1 MSIDHARRRFVVAA
15 AWLASGLAG
24 IATDASAADDASWPD
39 RPIRLIVPLPPG
51 GGADIVARMI
61 AAKLSTQL
69 NQQVVVENKP
79 GGGTVIGAQYAAHA
93 KPDGYTLLLG
103 TATTHAI
110 NASLVK
116 HLPYDPLKDFSP
128 VGLAVDLPLMLV
140 MNPSVPASTLP
151 ELVAYVKAHP
161 GKVNF
166 ASTGNGSSNQL
177 AGEMLKI
184 EAKLD
189 MTHVPYQGAS
199 PALVD
204 LLGGRVQFM
213 FTTIPPALPYV
224 KAGKLKAL
232 CVASTHRSTLLPS
245 LPSTTELGY
254 PGVVASSWLGLLYPA
269 HAPQVAIDKTHDAL
283 QAVMQM
289 PDLIEKLKKLGVEPA
304 LDTPAQFT
312 QYIQA
317 ETARYARVIQ
327 ISGAKVD

>member
-1 MSIDHARRRFVVAA
+1 M
-15 AWLASGLAG
+15 
-24 IATDASAADDASWPD
+24 
-39 RPIRLIVPLPPG
+39 
-51 GGADIVARMI
+51 
-61 AAKLSTQL
+61 
-69 NQQVVVENKP
+69 
-79 GGGTVIGAQYAAHA
+79 IGAQFVAHA

-116 HLPYDPLKDFSP
+116 RLPYHPIEDFAP
-128 VGLAVDLPLMLV
+128 VGLAADLPLMLV
-140 MNPSVPASTLP
+140 LNPSVPANTLP
-151 ELVAYVKAHP
+151 ELVAYIRANP

-166 ASTGNGSSNQL
+166 ASTGNGSSIQL

-213 FTTIPPALPYV
+213 FTTIPPALSYV
-224 KAGKLKAL
+224 NAGKLKGL
-232 CVASTHRSTLLPS
+232 CVASTHRTTLLPN

-269 HAPQVAIDKTHDAL
+269 HVPQMAVDKTHDAL
-283 QAVMQM
+283 QNVMKQ
-289 PDLIEKLKKLGVEPA
+289 PDLIEMLKKLGVEPA
-304 LDTPAQFT
+304 TDSPAEFT
-312 QYIQA
+312 QYIQS

-327 ISGAKVD
+327 ISGAKID

>member
-1 MSIDHARRRFVVAA
+1 MSVDHARRRLIAA
-15 AWLASGLAG
+15 AALLAG
-24 IATDASAADDASWPD
+24 NLGIAPMRALAAGDASWPD

-51 GGADIVARMI
+51 GGADIVARLI
-61 AAKLSTQL
+61 GAQLSMQL
-69 NQQVVVENKP
+69 TQQVVVENKP
-79 GGGTVIGAQYAAHA
+79 GGGTVIGAQFVAHA

-116 HLPYDPLKDFSP
+116 RLPYDPLKDFAP
-128 VGLAVDLPLMLV
+128 VGLAADLPLMLV
-140 MNPSVPASTLP
+140 LNPSVPVNSLP

-166 ASTGNGSSNQL
+166 ASTGNGSSIQL

-224 KAGKLKAL
+224 KSGQLKAL

-269 HAPQVAIDKTHDAL
+269 HTPQVAIDKTHDAL
-283 QAVMQM
+283 QVVMKI
-289 PDLIEKLKKLGVEPA
+289 PELIGKLKKLGVEPA
-304 LDTPAQFT
+304 SDTPAEFT
-312 QYIQA
+312 QYIQT

-327 ISGAKVD
+327 ISGAKID